1 MSIIN
6 ITNFRLV
13 GVVENRL
20 PDSIANLP
28 NPQSVAFSTAPVSSF
43 ADILPVS
50 ETLREVNKKKTLYE
64 KDCEKVKHISPCYK
78 WNVILSFFGRSA
90 DAGKKIRP
98 C

>member
-1 MSIIN
+1 MWKVNIIN
-6 ITNFRLV
+6 ISNLRLV
-13 GVVENRL
+13 DVVENRL

-64 KDCEKVKHISPCYK
+64 KECKSQTH
-78 WNVILSFFGRSA
+78 LTML
-90 DAGKKIRP
+90 
-98 C
+98 

>member
-1 MSIIN
+1 MWKVNIIN
-6 ITNFRLV
+6 ISNLGLV
-13 GVVENRL
+13 DVVENRL

-64 KDCEKVKHISPCYK
+64 KECKSQTH
-78 WNVILSFFGRSA
+78 LTML
-90 DAGKKIRP
+90 
-98 C
+98 